1 MCVRESKRRR
11 EKTARKEAH
20 EEDAQRE
27 EREVASVM
35 REPQANEQ
43 SAHDVSQAGWTPF
56 SHETH
61 DRIAEQAC
69 ATASG
74 RRERER
80 SGSRDM
86 HATWSKGGER
96 RVTSRL
102 STPGKKGPKDGSD
115 ESRKEAQEGSQ
126 VAGCTGGG

>member
-69 ATASG
+69 ATVSG

-80 SGSRDM
+80 EERQSR
-86 HATWSKGGER
+86 HARYLVEGR
-96 RVTSRL
+96 R
-102 STPGKKGPKDGSD
+102 
-115 ESRKEAQEGSQ
+115 A
-126 VAGCTGGG
+126 AGDISSLDTR